1 MNFFDVTIVGG
12 GHAGIEAAYIA
23 SQFDLNVAIITIPGI
38 PLGSAP
44 CNPSVGGVG
53 KGQVVREIDALGG
66 LMGILADKAGIQFR
80 TLNDSKGFAV
90 QSSRVQID
98 KEAYAEWAERIIA
111 TIPNITVIRERLVS
125 AYKNR
130 SEERRVGKECRCR
143 WSAYG

>member
-1 MNFFDVTIVGG
+1 MQTSFDILIIGG
-12 GHAGIEAAYIA
+12 GHAGLEAACI
-23 SQFDLNVAIITIPGI
+23 SSELGCSVGIVTMPGVGI
-38 PLGSAP
+38 GSAP

-98 KEAYAEWAERIIA
+98 KELYSLEAEALIA
-111 TIPNITVIRERLVS
+111 KIPNI
-125 AYKNR
+125 
-130 SEERRVGKECRCR
+130 
-143 WSAYG
+143 